1 MKSLLLSLCAA
12 GALALSASPAKADD
26 WHRGYPGYRGHYHHH
41 GYYRGGYGDG
51 WRSYYPGYNYRYYA
65 PYYGAT
71 TRTALRIIGTPA
83 RTTTARVSTSAT
95 RGRARRFGS
104 GSDQFSE
111 KWNFCAASLLSG
123 SRKNFL

>member
-51 WRSYYPGYNYRYYA
+51 WRSYYPGYNYRYSA
-65 PYYGAT
+65 PYYGGYYPYGSPYY
-71 TRTALRIIGTPA
+71 RYSSPYYYGP
-83 RTTTARVSTSAT
+83 
-95 RGRARRFGS
+95 GFNFGYGGPRASVWFG
-104 GSDQFSE
+104 F
-111 KWNFCAASLLSG
+111 
-123 SRKNFL
+123 

>member
-1 MKSLLLSLCAA
+1 PRLTTGTAATLATTTTTAITAA
-12 GALALSASPAKADD
+12 GTAAA
-26 WHRGYPGYRGHYHHH
+26 
-41 GYYRGGYGDG
+41 GGPTTRATTTAITRRTTGG
-51 WRSYYPGYNYRYYA
+51 
-65 PYYGAT
+65 T

-83 RTTTARVSTSAT
+83 RTTTARVSPSAT